1 MKVYSFCEGVYVH
14 CHPEKKDTLY
24 LAAGVGGNFKL
35 KNGEVTYEEYL
46 SDDQRFNFYQIAG
59 SVYRRYLVSDRAL
72 FLNGSGGELNL
83 PQEFLDVI
91 FPAYPLVGEVN
102 RFPATILN
110 YPKKFKN
117 SLAVF
122 DVDSRNFVSKEV
134 RSISDVLIDNFL
146 YGYDVKAEHF
156 FKYDLNLNEVWIY
169 KQDFPSESALQPI
182 LIEGTIVTFIGPQ
195 VESRQQVEG
204 RSHYAFSGG
213 LLVGINDEDGSVVW
227 EREMPNAVDI
237 YQLVGVVLYVVSL
250 KEILLINAVSGEL
263 INRIDTETTVP
274 LNRRWGPFI
283 YIDDSYIYYSHFD
296 DRVILIYDIDS
307 LTLQRRIDLPEG
319 YYVRGHDFHDRA
331 SGKQYFSLVTHTQY
345 VAQGPVLEVDPQHLD
360 EVLEFESKLDMDIK
374 LDYSPDNTAEKEL
387 VIRIACESLDD
398 TLRFGEIYTR
408 DEAQRYSF
416 NYMEMRFQDRPFTPE
431 PSFNGIIRFQY
442 SGCSQSKELVEEHL
456 SVMEKRFSKWAE
468 DRGFYS
474 CTDKNQLTQLKA
486 EYVA

>member
-1 MKVYSFCEGVYVH
+1 MKIYSFCERAHVH
-14 CHPEKKDTLY
+14 CHPNKKDTLY

-46 SDDQRFNFYQIAG
+46 SDDQRFRFYPISG
-59 SVYRRYLVSDRAL
+59 GVYRRHITSGQTL
-72 FLNGSGGELNL
+72 FLGGSEGRLNL
-83 PQEFLDVI
+83 PQEFLGVI
-91 FPAYPLVGEVN
+91 FPAYPLDGEVD
-102 RFPATILN
+102 RFVATILDC
-110 YPKKFKN
+110 PEKFKN
-117 SLAVF
+117 SLGLF
-122 DVDSRNFVSKEV
+122 DVCSKTFTSKEMRSVSNILINNFVYGFDVKRKQFFKCDSALEDVWTYKPSFVSK
-134 RSISDVLIDNFL
+134 R
-146 YGYDVKAEHF
+146 A
-156 FKYDLNLNEVWIY
+156 NL
-169 KQDFPSESALQPI
+169 PI
-182 LIEGTIVTFIGPQ
+182 LVEGTIVTFIGPQ

-213 LLVGINDEDGSVVW
+213 VLVGINDEDGSVVW

-274 LNRRWGPFI
+274 LNRRWGPSI

-319 YYVRGHDFHDRA
+319 YYVGGHDFHDRV

-360 EVLEFESKLDMDIK
+360 EVLEFESKPDMDIK

-398 TLRFGEIYTR
+398 ALRFGEIYTR